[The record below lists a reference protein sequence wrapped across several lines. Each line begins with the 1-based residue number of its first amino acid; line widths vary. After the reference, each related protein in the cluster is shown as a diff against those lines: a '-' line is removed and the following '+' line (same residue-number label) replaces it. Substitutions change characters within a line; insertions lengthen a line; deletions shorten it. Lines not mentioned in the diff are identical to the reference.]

1 MPRSNTPE
9 HIGSVNQRNNVIHE
23 LAISTSGENKTQIK
37 MLPHLSSFGNGIA
50 ANCGVGGEVVLHCEC
65 QVGAVPGDFLE
76 CGFKVVCP
84 CPVLKGGHAVANHS
98 LHLTVALLL
107 HVREGCHVH
116 DKPFKEGR
124 DCVCACKQDA
134 IEGALQ
140 VEEASLSKEAAII
153 QI

>member
-1 MPRSNTPE
+1 MPRSNTPG
-9 HIGSVNQRNNVIHE
+9 HIGSENQRNYVINE

-37 MLPHLSSFGNGIA
+37 MLMHLSSFGNSIA

-65 QVGAVPGDFLE
+65 QVGAVPGDLLE
-76 CGFKVVCP
+76 CGFQVVCL
-84 CPVLKGGHAVANHS
+84 CSVLKGGHAVANDG

-107 HVREGCHVH
+107 HVWEGCHVH

-124 DCVCACKQDA
+124 DRVCACKQDA
-134 IEGALQ
+134 VEGALQ
-140 VEEASLSKEAAII
+140 VEEARLSIEAAII